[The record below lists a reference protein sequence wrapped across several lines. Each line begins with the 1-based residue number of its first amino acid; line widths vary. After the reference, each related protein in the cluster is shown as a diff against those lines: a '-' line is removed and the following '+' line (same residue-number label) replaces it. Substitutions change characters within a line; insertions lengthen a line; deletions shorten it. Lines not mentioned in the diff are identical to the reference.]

1 MRNRYS
7 KILCLL
13 LLFACCLPQEGNA
26 FWPFKKNKKVQTAH
40 GLMTIHKVEGKVYV
54 EFPVAMLGR
63 EMLFASSIENTSD
76 GGEGAPGQLGGTDVR
91 FRFEMIDSTLV
102 ARMPLLSKP
111 VNTSGDA
118 YIARALDNAHNP
130 GIFKSFKVLACTPDS
145 SALVVDM
152 KGLFLEGSAFT
163 KPFPSTSANGYY
175 GFVSRDHSLQS
186 DKSAILGVS
195 ASENHISVREELS
208 YTVDHTLMGAY
219 NMYKDVPLTAVVTKM
234 LCILPEEPMTPRLAD
249 SRLGLTTQLKSDY
262 SGATQEVK
270 SIRYAKRWRIEPSDS
285 AAYRRGE
292 LVRPVK
298 QLVFYI
304 DSLMPVKWNPYIKA
318 GAESWNKAFEKI
330 GFKDVICVKEFPK
343 NDTLFNA
350 NSFDCM
356 TIRYSASWL
365 NSAQTTIHSDT
376 RTGEILNASI
386 LINANMISV
395 QYADRIGATVAI
407 DPRVRTTVFP
417 QEIQGELIQ
426 AAIAQAVGTGLGL
439 TMNWGAS
446 CAYPV
451 DSLRSA
457 SFTQK
462 YGLAS
467 SVMGGVIINDV
478 ATEEDVRNG
487 VCLVNAKPGP
497 YDELVIKYLYQPIY
511 ASSLQ
516 EEKETLDSWIREHT
530 GDPYYAY
537 IRNQSRFD
545 SDPRNSR
552 GSLGDDHLKS
562 FDYMLPNVR
571 KGFENYYSWFAK
583 EDRDFLMRR
592 RVHSALSERLSG
604 RIYAILSY
612 IGGIYLND
620 IREKDAIPSY
630 SMVDREKQK
639 AALSKALE
647 LAKNNKKI
655 PLDIVVSNVILRISK
670 KYGIRVNWAGTRVYK
685 EYNTTDWNRF
695 LQIHANADGSK
706 FLNVKPK
713 NVPLDELVADAYNP
727 MPKDGKKYI
736 LIHKDGDLGNCQAN
750 NLEWKQVRKYKP
762 TATKRKLDNGLEV
775 KVDGTILD
783 KKKALPIVKEI
794 GDSDTDSMKAI
805 EHPYVSYR
813 RKNKWGNYEDKTA
826 DVDDLMA
833 AAEYVDGDKSTMK
846 RPRVLHKNM
855 DYKDF
860 HALNLKWVEE
870 SSPEYQEYMKRKKED
885 IDKLTKELNWNN
897 PNFKLPDNQ

>member
-1 MRNRYS
+1 
-7 KILCLL
+7 
-13 LLFACCLPQEGNA
+13 
-26 FWPFKKNKKVQTAH
+26 
-40 GLMTIHKVEGKVYV
+40 
-54 EFPVAMLGR
+54 
-63 EMLFASSIENTSD
+63 
-76 GGEGAPGQLGGTDVR
+76 
-91 FRFEMIDSTLV
+91 
-102 ARMPLLSKP
+102 
-111 VNTSGDA
+111 
-118 YIARALDNAHNP
+118 
-130 GIFKSFKVLACTPDS
+130 
-145 SALVVDM
+145 
-152 KGLFLEGSAFT
+152 
-163 KPFPSTSANGYY
+163 
-175 GFVSRDHSLQS
+175 VSRDHSLQS

-487 VCLVNAKPGP
+487 VCLVNTKPGP

-647 LAKNNKKI
+647 LAKNLDWVDDTAHLNEFEISDKKADRLR
-655 PLDIVVSNVILRISK
+655 LDIFNGIFGRLPYVEVCTERFPDAAYTASEYLDDI
-670 KYGIRVNWAGTRVYK
+670 YGIVWEGVLKHRPLENFERALQTA
-685 EYNTTDWNRF
+685 F
-695 LQIHANADGSK
+695 LESIISTS
-706 FLNVKPK
+706 
-713 NVPLDELVADAYNP
+713 
-727 MPKDGKKYI
+727 
-736 LIHKDGDLGNCQAN
+736 
-750 NLEWKQVRKYKP
+750 
-762 TATKRKLDNGLEV
+762 TATAPIGSFKASKTGFAATGKPEINLAALRNGG
-775 KVDGTILD
+775 KVDMKMYSLQNAEEVAGFSSIPPIYTNQTKIAAYYFDLLMRTKD
-783 KKKALPIVKEI
+783 MLKKAISTAPEADRSHYDLLIYRINKATEI
-794 GDSDTDSMKAI
+794 
-805 EHPYVSYR
+805 E
-813 RKNKWGNYEDKTA
+813 
-826 DVDDLMA
+826 
-833 AAEYVDGDKSTMK
+833 
-846 RPRVLHKNM
+846 
-855 DYKDF
+855 
-860 HALNLKWVEE
+860 
-870 SSPEYQEYMKRKKED
+870 
-885 IDKLTKELNWNN
+885 
-897 PNFKLPDNQ
+897 

>member
-26 FWPFKKNKKVQTAH
+26 FWPFKKKKKEDKKENLTPYQKLFKNKKVQTAH
-40 GLMTIHKVEGKVYV
+40 GLMTIHKVEGKIYV
-54 EFPVAMLGR
+54 EFPIDMLGR

-111 VNTSGDA
+111 VNTSGDS
-118 YIARALDNAHNP
+118 YIARALDNSHNP

-152 KGLFLEGSAFT
+152 KGLFMEGSAFT

-195 ASENHISVREELS
+195 ATENNIAVREELS
-208 YTVDHTLMGAY
+208 YKVDHTLMGAY
-219 NMYKDVPLTAVVTKM
+219 SMYKDVPLTAVVNKM
-234 LCILPEEPMTPRLAD
+234 LCILPEEPMAPRLAD
-249 SRLGLTTQLKSDY
+249 SRLGMTTQLKSDFA
-262 SGATQEVK
+262 GATQEVK

-285 AAYRRGE
+285 AAHRRGE
-292 LVRPVK
+292 LVQPKK

-304 DSLMPVKWNPYIKA
+304 DSLMPAKWNPYIKA

-350 NSFDCM
+350 NSLDCM
-356 TIRYSASWL
+356 TVRYSASWM
-365 NSAQTTIHSDT
+365 NSAQTTIHSDS

-395 QYADRIGATVAI
+395 QYADRVGATVAI

-417 QEIQGELIQ
+417 EDIQGELIE

-451 DSLRSA
+451 DSLRSVG
-457 SFTQK
+457 FTQK

-467 SVMGGVIINDV
+467 SVMGGVVINDV
-478 ATEEDVRNG
+478 ATEDDVRKG
-487 VCLVNAKPGP
+487 VCLVNTKPGP

-516 EEKETLDSWIREHT
+516 EEKDTLDSWIREHT
-530 GDPYYAY
+530 GDPHYAY

-571 KGFENYYSWFAK
+571 KGFENYYNWFAK
-583 EDRDFLMRR
+583 DDRDFLMRR

-604 RIYAILSY
+604 RIYAVLSY

-639 AALSKALE
+639 AALDKALE
-647 LAKNNKKI
+647 LAKNLEWVDDDAHAKEFEIADEKADRLR
-655 PLDIVVSNVILRISK
+655 LDIFNGIFGRLPYVEVCTERFPDAAYTASEYLDDIYGVVWEGVLKHRPLKDFERALQTAFLESIISTSTATSSVVSKLLK
-670 KYGIRVNWAGTRVYK
+670 LH
-685 EYNTTDWNRF
+685 
-695 LQIHANADGSK
+695 LQLPASRR
-706 FLNVKPK
+706 
-713 NVPLDELVADAYNP
+713 
-727 MPKDGKKYI
+727 
-736 LIHKDGDLGNCQAN
+736 LIWL
-750 NLEWKQVRKYKP
+750 L
-762 TATKRKLDNGLEV
+762 
-775 KVDGTILD
+775 
-783 KKKALPIVKEI
+783 
-794 GDSDTDSMKAI
+794 
-805 EHPYVSYR
+805 
-813 RKNKWGNYEDKTA
+813 
-826 DVDDLMA
+826 
-833 AAEYVDGDKSTMK
+833 
-846 RPRVLHKNM
+846 
-855 DYKDF
+855 
-860 HALNLKWVEE
+860 
-870 SSPEYQEYMKRKKED
+870 
-885 IDKLTKELNWNN
+885 
-897 PNFKLPDNQ
+897 

>member
-1 MRNRYS
+1 
-7 KILCLL
+7 
-13 LLFACCLPQEGNA
+13 
-26 FWPFKKNKKVQTAH
+26 
-40 GLMTIHKVEGKVYV
+40 
-54 EFPVAMLGR
+54 
-63 EMLFASSIENTSD
+63 
-76 GGEGAPGQLGGTDVR
+76 
-91 FRFEMIDSTLV
+91 
-102 ARMPLLSKP
+102 
-111 VNTSGDA
+111 
-118 YIARALDNAHNP
+118 
-130 GIFKSFKVLACTPDS
+130 
-145 SALVVDM
+145 
-152 KGLFLEGSAFT
+152 
-163 KPFPSTSANGYY
+163 
-175 GFVSRDHSLQS
+175 
-186 DKSAILGVS
+186 
-195 ASENHISVREELS
+195 
-208 YTVDHTLMGAY
+208 
-219 NMYKDVPLTAVVTKM
+219 
-234 LCILPEEPMTPRLAD
+234 
-249 SRLGLTTQLKSDY
+249 
-262 SGATQEVK
+262 
-270 SIRYAKRWRIEPSDS
+270 
-285 AAYRRGE
+285 
-292 LVRPVK
+292 
-298 QLVFYI
+298 
-304 DSLMPVKWNPYIKA
+304 
-318 GAESWNKAFEKI
+318 
-330 GFKDVICVKEFPK
+330 
-343 NDTLFNA
+343 
-350 NSFDCM
+350 M

-487 VCLVNAKPGP
+487 VCLVNTKPGP

-647 LAKNNKKI
+647 LAKNLDWVDDTAHLNEFEISDKKADRLR
-655 PLDIVVSNVILRISK
+655 LDIFN
-670 KYGIRVNWAGTRVYK
+670 GIFGR
-685 EYNTTDWNRF
+685 
-695 LQIHANADGSK
+695 L
-706 FLNVKPK
+706 
-713 NVPLDELVADAYNP
+713 
-727 MPKDGKKYI
+727 
-736 LIHKDGDLGNCQAN
+736 
-750 NLEWKQVRKYKP
+750 
-762 TATKRKLDNGLEV
+762 
-775 KVDGTILD
+775 
-783 KKKALPIVKEI
+783 
-794 GDSDTDSMKAI
+794 
-805 EHPYVSYR
+805 PYVCLLYTSP
-813 RKNKWGNYEDKTA
+813 
-826 DVDDLMA
+826 
-833 AAEYVDGDKSTMK
+833 S
-846 RPRVLHKNM
+846 PR
-855 DYKDF
+855 D
-860 HALNLKWVEE
+860 
-870 SSPEYQEYMKRKKED
+870 
-885 IDKLTKELNWNN
+885 
-897 PNFKLPDNQ
+897 